1 MLEKNKTICI
11 VGCFV
16 AISKSV
22 LFLFSNRNFWDPKNW
37 EDTAVLSMWLA
48 LLYLGY
54 QMPHVAHNTHSFTY
68 FFVHVVHKFAITFVM
83 LFVMERFKRYQFNK
97 IILTINVQLCVVSV
111 YKMYYNI
118 AVYMYRQ
125 YLPIGRCFLINDPRF
140 LCELTI
146 FPPTI

>member
-1 MLEKNKTICI
+1 MYIVLMFCCYFKICT
-11 VGCFV
+11 FP
-16 AISKSV
+16 
-22 LFLFSNRNFWDPKNW
+22 LFKRNFWDPKNW

-54 QMPHVAHNTHSFTY
+54 QMPHVVHNTHSFTY

-97 IILTINVQLCVVSV
+97 IILTINLQLCFVFV
-111 YKMYYNI
+111 YKMHYNI

-125 YLPIGRCFLINDPRF
+125 YLPIGRCYLINDPRF

-146 FPPTI
+146 FFPTI